1 MPYSALFPA
10 LPDSARLWVHVAG
23 HDVTP
28 QAQKAVVD
36 VLQSFFETWDSHG
49 RPVTGQAAWRDD
61 QFLFVAAHIDAP
73 GQSISGCATDA
84 LVQTVDQAAHMQ
96 EISWAS
102 ALTVVYRPPEGGVS
116 VVPRTEFADL
126 ASQEAV
132 DATTPVFD
140 PSITELRALRS
151 GAFEQ
156 PAGSTWHARA
166 FSLAYPA

>member
-1 MPYSALFPA
+1 MSDSALFPS
-10 LPDSARLWVHVAG
+10 LPGSARLWVHVAD

-28 QAQKAVVD
+28 QAQKATVD

-49 RPVTGQAAWRDD
+49 RPVTAQAAWRDD
-61 QFLFVAAHIDAP
+61 RFLFVAAHIDAP

-84 LVQTVDQAAHMQ
+84 LVQTINQAAQSQ
-96 EISWAS
+96 EIRWAS
-102 ALTVVYRPPEGGVS
+102 ALTVAHRTPEGDVS
-116 VVPRTEFADL
+116 VVPRTAFAGL
-126 ASQEAV
+126 ASQEVV

-166 FSLAYPA
+166 FSLAHPA